1 MTWYRKK
8 PVAVEAVK
16 ASVLMHDAEHQWE
29 HLPPWIKAAYDLSD
43 VTFTGER
50 ILIRTLEGVMAAG
63 REDWVIKGVV
73 GEIYPCK
80 NAVFVATYEPV
91 D

>member
-63 REDWVIKGVV
+63 LEELGDQRRGRGDLSLQKRRIHGDLR
-73 GEIYPCK
+73 
-80 NAVFVATYEPV
+80 AR
-91 D
+91 